1 MELFSVI
8 GAALIAMLLAVTLRE
23 LRKEYAVIL
32 SLCCGAL
39 LLIWAVHAAV
49 PVVAQLQNL
58 LKAAQMNGQEG
69 EILLKAL
76 GISFLTQLAADAC
89 RDAKEEAIATKVE
102 LCGRISIVVLSLPL
116 FTRLISLAGE
126 LFSL

>member
-89 RDAKEEAIATKVE
+89 RTQKK
-102 LCGRISIVVLSLPL
+102 RRLPQRSS
-116 FTRLISLAGE
+116 FAGE
-126 LFSL
+126 SASLSSACRFSPG